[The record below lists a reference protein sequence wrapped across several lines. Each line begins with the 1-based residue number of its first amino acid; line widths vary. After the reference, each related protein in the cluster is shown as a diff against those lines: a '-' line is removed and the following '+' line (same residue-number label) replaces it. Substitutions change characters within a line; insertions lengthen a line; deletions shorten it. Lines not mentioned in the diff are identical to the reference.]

1 MKAASHTEQ
10 HVPLKLYLGV
20 AVTLILLT
28 VVTVAV
34 SLVDLGG
41 FNVAIALTIASIK
54 CMLVALVFMHLFFDK
69 KINLVIFFAALTFL
83 TFFLILTLFDTMNRG
98 ELNIEKRDQINSS
111 SQFYQE
117 HESNQDIK
125 SDLH

>member
-1 MKAASHTEQ
+1 MQTTSHTEQ

-20 AVTLILLT
+20 AGTLILLT
-28 VVTVAV
+28 VITVAV

-54 CMLVALVFMHLFFDK
+54 CMLVALVFMHLFFDN